1 MVMNKTEVKKLM
13 VKTVVDFLIDQFD
26 AQIEDN
32 GDGGRFDVQ
41 INGFNGQLD
50 RRDLEVGFWESETLS
65 GHGWTAAE
73 ILLQQEAV
81 EMENQ
86 VNDEIK
92 RVLAELEL

>member
-1 MVMNKTEVKKLM
+1 MTKTELQKQRVKAVL
-13 VKTVVDFLIDQFD
+13 DFLTEQFD
-26 AQIEDN
+26 TPFEDN
-32 GDGGRFDVQ
+32 GDGGLFD
-41 INGFNGQLD
+41 ITISGFNGQLD
-50 RRDLEVGFWESETLS
+50 RRDLEVGFWESTTLS

-73 ILLQQEAV
+73 VLLQQEAV